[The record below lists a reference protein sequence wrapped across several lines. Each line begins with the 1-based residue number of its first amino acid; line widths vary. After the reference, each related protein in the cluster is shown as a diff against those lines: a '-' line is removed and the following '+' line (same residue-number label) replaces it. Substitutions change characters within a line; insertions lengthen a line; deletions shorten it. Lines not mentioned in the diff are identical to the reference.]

1 MDTDRSGSVDAG
13 AGEGAYLRRAQTL
26 LAARGELFVIV
37 PARSQELAGPPNDR
51 SGSLFRQVGRQLTL
65 PLPRDRAGRR
75 ARMMR

>member
-1 MDTDRSGSVDAG
+1 MDTDQSDSVDAG

-26 LAARGELFVIV
+26 VAARGDLFVIV
-37 PARSQELAGPPNDR
+37 PARSEQFDGSPNDQTR
-51 SGSLFRQVGRQLTL
+51 SLLPQAGRQLTL